1 MVEKTFN
8 KKDLVKILNIKTGY
22 SINFS
27 KKLVNDII
35 EILITNIKY
44 GDFVLKNVGSFK
56 LIHKNKR
63 LGRNP
68 KTKEEFII
76 SSRKS
81 ISFTPSKKISNNLSE
96 IYE

>member
-56 LIHKNKR
+56 LIHKNI
-63 LGRNP
+63 N
-68 KTKEEFII
+68 
-76 SSRKS
+76 
-81 ISFTPSKKISNNLSE
+81 SFFLFVS
-96 IYE
+96 